1 MENTIEAAAVATGF
15 PLEKAEA
22 ALKHVKEMAVKHER
36 HVQFWL
42 LADDSMW
49 PSGAGTMKDK
59 ELLHLRLFAAT
70 RLIYEYT
77 GPAGRTVSN
86 VEERIEDLKE
96 VILRV
101 AELLRQ
107 EKELAE
113 MRLQAVL
120 GNRYQ
125 ELQELMAA
133 SN

>member
-1 MENTIEAAAVATGF
+1 MENTIEAAAAATGF

-22 ALKHVKEMAVKHER
+22 ALKQVKEMAVRHER

-49 PSGAGTMKDK
+49 PSRAGTEKDK
-59 ELLHLRLFAAT
+59 EQLHIRLFAAT

-107 EKELAE
+107 EQEMTE

-125 ELQELMAA
+125 ELMELMDA